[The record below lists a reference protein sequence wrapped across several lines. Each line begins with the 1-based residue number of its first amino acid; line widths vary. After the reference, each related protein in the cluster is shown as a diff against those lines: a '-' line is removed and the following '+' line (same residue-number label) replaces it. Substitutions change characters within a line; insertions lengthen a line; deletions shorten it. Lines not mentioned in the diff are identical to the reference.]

1 MHFAQEIVGA
11 AVHGLFAILA
21 YFCFCYNH
29 VRKNKVLAGM
39 YLGWFAFELRA
50 IYKHVEDAFKEG
62 SHDSR
67 KP

>member
-1 MHFAQEIVGA
+1 MRFAQEIVGA

-21 YFCFCYNH
+21 YFCFCYNR
-29 VRKNKVLAGM
+29 VRKNEILAGG
-39 YLGWFAFELRA
+39 YLLWFLFELRA
-50 IYKHVEDAFKEG
+50 VYKHVEDAFKEE